1 MEDTEE
7 DISRIRS
14 SVSFHININIQVPL
28 AKMGYSL
35 LRSELSQ
42 PRTLLKGSPQIR
54 RLHLHKPHKHVHQ
67 PFYNLQNPSLH
78 LSPVCHLMTTN

>member
-54 RLHLHKPHKHVHQ
+54 RLHLFTSPISM
-67 PFYNLQNPSLH
+67 FTNPS
-78 LSPVCHLMTTN
+78 TTFKIPLYIYLPFVT